1 MIDRATET
9 FDRLT
14 ARQSLHTD
22 HPRPVPPPK
31 SAYKLEE
38 FYITIDSRDRDRT
51 MWPTANQFQVRV
63 QPEDSYKGALLS
75 RSYKNVKL
83 LEVISVSFP
92 NTNNVLDQ
100 MYLYL
105 TFPELDG
112 VFDASNAAGT
122 KAMAKL
128 VPTSLIGSYV
138 HVRFAADERY
148 PKKRFYGKGA
158 RIDRLTPEFRT
169 VDGELFNFGA
179 DTAPPSACNPR
190 VQTSITLRVVV
201 QTPLAM

>member
-1 MIDRATET
+1 MIDRATER

-14 ARQSLHTD
+14 AKQSAATD
-22 HPRPVPPPK
+22 HPRPVPPPS
-31 SAYKLEE
+31 SAFKLEE

-51 MWPTANQFQVRV
+51 RWPSSSQFQVRV
-63 QPEDSYKGALLS
+63 QPEDNYTGALLS

-92 NTNNVLDQ
+92 NTNHVLDQ

-112 VFDASNAAGT
+112 IFDATNMAGT
-122 KAMAKL
+122 KAIAKL
-128 VPTSLIGSYV
+128 TPTSLIGSYV

-158 RIDRLTPEFRT
+158 RLDRLTPEFRT
-169 VDGELFNFGA
+169 VDGTLFDFGTDA
-179 DTAPPSACNPR
+179 APPTPCNPR
-190 VQTSITLRVVV
+190 VQTSITLRIVA
-201 QTPLAM
+201 QTPLAN